1 MRLIPATLL
10 AVAVLATACAAPAV
24 QPSPIPSPT
33 LPPPS
38 PVVAASPTV
47 MPSPEPTPT
56 LGIGSVAAV
65 QLESAALAGNLIDEP
80 TGRSITVYLPPGYES
95 SAKRYP
101 VVYYL
106 PGYGDSQISIPLP
119 VGIDKL
125 LQRGVVQ
132 EMIIV
137 VVPGRNRLAGSFY
150 VNSPVTGNWEDYIVE
165 EVVGHIDSHY
175 RTLPGAASR
184 GLAGHSMGGF
194 GALNIA
200 MHHPEVFSAVYSLSP
215 GLFDQTG
222 LADSQMFS
230 PLERAS
236 AFLGLE
242 EAVLMKPE
250 DQQQKL
256 VLTAMDNFTVGYG
269 MAFAPDPQNPPF
281 FFDYPYSDSDGEL
294 VRDEAVWKR
303 WESGF
308 GGIAD
313 EIAQYRDNLLS
324 LKGIV
329 VDCGENDEYRWIP
342 KGCVY
347 FDQQMTAAGIPH
359 QMAPHKGTHQSAL
372 NERILEHALPFF
384 SETLVGE

>member
-1 MRLIPATLL
+1 
-10 AVAVLATACAAPAV
+10 
-24 QPSPIPSPT
+24 
-33 LPPPS
+33 
-38 PVVAASPTV
+38 